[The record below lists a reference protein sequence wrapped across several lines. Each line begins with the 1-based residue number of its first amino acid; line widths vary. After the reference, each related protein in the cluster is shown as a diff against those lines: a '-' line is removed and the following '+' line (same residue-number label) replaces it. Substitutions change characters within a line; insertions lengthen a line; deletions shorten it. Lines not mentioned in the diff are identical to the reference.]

1 MTNLDYEVE
10 MYENDLQKVQDLKVA
25 ILDGNWSTAEEI
37 LSNNIDI
44 FDDDGRAVY
53 YTFVMFDMLPFEVS
67 FKTKRD
73 GRVIKDLSEK
83 EWLMI
88 LGAANVLE
96 HRLQKDIRF
105 YKSQLKFIELSK

>member
-10 MYENDLQKVQDLKVA
+10 MYENDLRKVQDLKVA

-37 LSNNIDI
+37 LSADIDI
-44 FDDDGRAVY
+44 FDDDGNEVY
-53 YTFVMFDMLPFEVS
+53 YTFEMFNTLPFEIEMKAKS
-67 FKTKRD
+67 NSEI
-73 GRVIKDLSEK
+73 IKNLSEK
-83 EWLMI
+83 QWLMI
-88 LGAANVLE
+88 LGAANALE